1 MWSLGGEAQSQVT
14 DCSEEWKNSDVA
26 MEKQQIQLELGK
38 KKLFQLKM
46 KDNSEVNLGITV
58 KWA

>member
-38 KKLFQLKM
+38 K
-46 KDNSEVNLGITV
+46 TV
-58 KWA
+58 PIKNERQF